1 MEIGEKIKLLR
12 IRNNL
17 TQQELANR
25 CELSKGFI
33 SQLERNL
40 SSPSIATLKY
50 LLETLGTNLKEF
62 FSFTEHDKV
71 VFKKED
77 ISIQENADKG
87 QTIHWI
93 VPTAQKNMM
102 EPILVKLSPGGR
114 SDTYGPHPGEVFGY
128 VIGGAVKLSMGSN
141 NHRIKSGE
149 SFYYTAKWEY
159 YIENTSARE
168 AVVLWV
174 SNPPSF

>member
-1 MEIGEKIKLLR
+1 MDIGEKIKMLR
-12 IRNNL
+12 IKNNL

-40 SSPSIATLKY
+40 SSPSIATLKD

-62 FSFTEHDKV
+62 FSHTEHDKI

-77 ISIQENADKG
+77 VFVQENDDVG
-87 QTIHWI
+87 QVIHWI
-93 VPTAQKNMM
+93 VPSAQKNLM
-102 EPILVKLSPGGR
+102 EPILVKLAPGGR
-114 SDTYGPHPGEVFGY
+114 SDDYGPHPGEVFGY
-128 VIGGAVKLSMGSN
+128 VIQGNIKLSLGGN

-149 SFYYTAKWEY
+149 SFYYEAEWAY
-159 YIENTSARE
+159 YIENTSSRE

-174 SNPPSF
+174 SNPPNF